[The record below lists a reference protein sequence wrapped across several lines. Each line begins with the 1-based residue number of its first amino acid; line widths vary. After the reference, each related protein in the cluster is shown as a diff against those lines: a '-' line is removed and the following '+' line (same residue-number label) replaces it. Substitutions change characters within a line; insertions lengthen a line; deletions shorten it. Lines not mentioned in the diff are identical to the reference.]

1 MTMPKILRPTWLLM
15 VAFLWVQLIAF
26 AQNDLLKVNSMENK
40 AAIKVWQT
48 VDVAENSIIVT
59 VNFENVSKS
68 RVLIIEGARGI
79 PEKGRPQKIYPIYE
93 PEFSITLNGQPI
105 QYIGPIGTYLPFKRE
120 YFKSFEPTEKAQ
132 FSVQIANSFNFLP
145 CEHEYSIVHHHLR
158 LDEMN
163 DLILE
168 YESLPVKFKY
178 WKK

>member
-1 MTMPKILRPTWLLM
+1 MNMQKIFLSKWLCML
-15 VAFLWVQLIAF
+15 ALLWVQLVAC
-26 AQNDLLKVNSMENK
+26 AQNELLNVNSVESK
-40 AAIKVWQT
+40 AAVKVWQT

-59 VNFENVSKS
+59 VNFENVSKTS
-68 RVLIIEGARGI
+68 VLIIEGARGI

-145 CEHEYSIVHHHLR
+145 GEHEYSIVHHHLR

>member
-1 MTMPKILRPTWLLM
+1 MPKILRPTWLCM
-15 VAFLWVQLIAF
+15 FSVLWIQLF
-26 AQNDLLKVNSMENK
+26 ACAQSELLRVDSIENK

-48 VDVAENSIIVT
+48 VNVAENSIIVT
-59 VNFENVSKS
+59 VNFENVSKTP
-68 RVLIIEGARGI
+68 VLIIEGARGI

-105 QYIGPIGTYLPFKRE
+105 RYIGPIGTYLPFTRKH
-120 YFKSFEPTEKAQ
+120 FASFEPKEKAQ

-145 CEHEYSIVHHHLR
+145 GEHEYSIVHHHLR

-163 DLILE
+163 ELILE
-168 YESLPVKFKY
+168 YESPPLKFKY